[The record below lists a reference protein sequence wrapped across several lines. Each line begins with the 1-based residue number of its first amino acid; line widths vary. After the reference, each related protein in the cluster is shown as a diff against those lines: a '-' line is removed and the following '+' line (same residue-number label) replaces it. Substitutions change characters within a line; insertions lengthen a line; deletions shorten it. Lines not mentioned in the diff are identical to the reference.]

1 MTAPYKILISISI
14 LLLSLPALAGDQTA
28 NVLITF
34 YNTYEDVLKSI
45 TPLIVAIVTV
55 GGAIF
60 VTKIARKAPDAA
72 VKLEQLKFIEGLVYD
87 KAWSKPDSYFV
98 VEEAFKQ
105 YYNTYIPIEIIKL
118 LAKVEDRFFAFSSY
132 AKVGGLI
139 SFDKETKKIKSLSK
153 KGKNVRV
160 GMLFSLIITFV
171 HILFLCLFLS
181 LFMFSKDNFLNIA
194 LGGVFA
200 IFSAFCAW
208 AVYEIFDKIIDF
220 KKDFR
225 DFESKLKGKLEATE
239 INKSDLRT
247 ITMCVFIVS
256 FLWIAR
262 LCLYYYST

>member
-1 MTAPYKILISISI
+1 MTATYKILITVSI
-14 LLLSLPALAGDQTA
+14 LLLSLPALAGDKTS

-34 YNTYEDVLKSI
+34 FNAYEDILKSI
-45 TPLIVAIVTV
+45 IPLIVAIVTV

-98 VEEAFKQ
+98 VEEAFKL

-118 LAKVEDRFFAFSSY
+118 LASVDERFFAFSSY
-132 AKVGGLI
+132 AKVGGQV
-139 SFDKETKKIKSLSK
+139 SFDKKKEEIKSLSK
-153 KGKNVRV
+153 TGKNLRV
-160 GMLFSLIITFV
+160 GMLFSLMITFV
-171 HILFLCLFLS
+171 HIWFALSVLS

-200 IFSAFCAW
+200 IASAFCGW
-208 AVYEIFDKIIDF
+208 AVYIFFDRMIDV

-225 DFESKLKGKLEATE
+225 DFESKLKGKFKATE
-239 INKSDLRT
+239 INKSDWAT
-247 ITMCVFIVS
+247 ITTCVVIVS
-256 FLWIAR
+256 GLWIVR
-262 LCLYYYST
+262 FCLSY